1 MNVLFISW
9 KDILNPAAGGA
20 ELFHHEISK
29 RLVQKGYNVTHLVPG
44 YKDSI
49 KLEIIDGVRIHRIG
63 QSTLFFYALPFVFL
77 KQYRKSTDHL
87 VDVFNC
93 FGSIFNLFWFPH
105 KKTTFLIHHIQDYL
119 WFKQTVFPGLPN
131 WLVPIINFFG
141 YFIEKIQLIIYA
153 MLFKGQ
159 VTTVSNSTKNEL
171 GYYGFKTSKIKLI
184 SEGITGEPLAK
195 LEDSL
200 PKEKV
205 FTLVTIGLR
214 KMKQPDQVLAAFN
227 LFQKD
232 HPESQLWIVGWGTE
246 GQNLENEVRRLKI
259 GSKVKF
265 WGRVSNEQRDILIQ
279 KSTLLIT
286 TPAKEGW
293 GIIIIEA
300 NALGTPSL
308 GYNIP
313 GICDALAFNNGWLSK
328 PNPEDMAKKLGEV
341 YKIWL
346 HNSNEFNKI
355 RQNALD
361 TLKFINFDEATLQ
374 LEEIINQE
382 ICDKKQ

>member
-9 KDILNPAAGGA
+9 YDILNPAAGGA

-63 QSTLFFYALPFVFL
+63 PSTLFFYALPFVFL

-346 HNSNEFNKI
+346 HNSNCSD
-355 RQNALD
+355 LGS
-361 TLKFINFDEATLQ
+361 
-374 LEEIINQE
+374 
-382 ICDKKQ
+382 